1 MSNRRRRSLARH
13 TSLLL
18 LVASATSCGPR
29 RLSVIG
35 PVPDASGAA
44 RALEGATGLDRPVR
58 IEFTWELNESG
69 SRLRGIGVARVE
81 PPYRARLDLFLDNRE
96 GVLTAALVDEDLRLP
111 AGTRDDIL
119 PPVDLMWGTL
129 GVFRPMDDAELV
141 AGERLEG
148 GAERLRYTQPDGT
161 ELHYETAEGTLRA
174 VELVERG
181 SVIQFVRV
189 SGTGSTGY
197 PDEATYR
204 NIDAFRELRIRRTAT
219 LPSDPFDPQIWD
231 PR

>member
-1 MSNRRRRSLARH
+1 MSNTCHSSLRRHAP
-13 TSLLL
+13 LLL
-18 LVASATSCGPR
+18 AVVLLASCGPR

-35 PVPDASGAA
+35 PVPDASGVA
-44 RALEGATGLDRPVR
+44 RALEGATGLERPIR

-69 SRLRGIGVARVE
+69 SRLSGIGVARVE

-129 GVFRPMDDAELV
+129 GVFRPMDDADLV

-148 GAERLRYTQPDGT
+148 GAERLRYVQPDGT
-161 ELHYETAEGTLRA
+161 ELHYETAGGTLRA
-174 VELVERG
+174 VELVEDG

-189 SGTGSTGY
+189 SEARSDSY

-204 NIDAFRELRIRRTAT
+204 NLDAFRELRMTRTAT
-219 LPSDPFDPQIWD
+219 LPSEPFDPEIWD